1 MPRYIAGIRREARK
15 YAGFEGFFV
24 PNATKPLSPE
34 NRPNPE
40 SAGAYCPLRQGGA
53 AIVKNGRQR
62 RTAEQAV
69 KKFRMNR
76 IAANGQFPLI
86 LSKTTFGCNSPTPE
100 ACEFDDARDHRSAF
114 EGTVNA
120 FLPGRRGEAAWRV
133 ASEWRENW
141 RNF

>member
-1 MPRYIAGIRREARK
+1 MPVLKAFSCQMPQSLRARK
-15 YAGFEGFFV
+15 ID
-24 PNATKPLSPE
+24 PTLK
-34 NRPNPE
+34 
-40 SAGAYCPLRQGGA
+40 SAGANCPPRQGGA
-53 AIVKNGRQR
+53 AIVKNGRRR

-76 IAANGQFPLI
+76 IAAYGQFPLI